1 MEEDADGLYRAIVD
15 MSNSGR
21 VTRYGIL
28 YPAVLV
34 QEVGSMVYQNGTW
47 FVQSNGGRNIVEASD
62 AQVDK
67 LHRDIA
73 SDTVQVNLMSNWG
86 DSGFDPRRE
95 YVEELHSGSGN
106 SFAAFRP
113 TPAKADAEQSTAPSN
128 VNKPEPEALPPPA
141 TVENNPFLNIIKANS
156 IRKEGNSWVVKD
168 FDGLPDFGPRP
179 AGVDIIPREDLPK
192 GTEYVLVDQSFSG
205 NPRPFYAFTPQGLVY
220 DYERGFSGI
229 SPWRLSGSFAVSQTD
244 GKSAPPPAMV
254 ETPPRAETPEMP
266 PPVAAGELPGAEN
279 VTRTK
284 KAKAKG
290 FEAPVVVEAPAET
303 PDVSQPLEQ
312 ARALYAEFEPDRDM
326 SAMAQTI
333 AGLIE
338 AKDADGLRRWVMH
351 GRGFN
356 DTTKKVVFRMI
367 GKPVPSNREAIGR
380 AIDEWFGVSAEAR
393 AEIERGA
400 EAARRAEVEARK
412 EEKRQENEAEWKA
425 SVQGKDTDRVVSYL
439 LEMPAL
445 RRGSAISALN
455 RLFRFDGVVRS
466 RRAQVEHLI
475 DGGAEVSTR
484 TEPAVKPMT
493 RTQYNRASNEQQEA
507 HERRMREGGE
517 KTVYLVGD
525 YDIGKHAYDYALH
538 LIAQREQ
545 STAETPNPSKPAD
558 AVTAQGAQPP
568 GSGTPGE
575 VARQGADVAENA
587 EGEGGGA
594 RFSPAEGEGGGVETA
609 ARAPAPGA
617 SSARRGTPQGVA
629 GGKLNGKPR
638 IGLRLGDVVELAVA
652 LANGKAP
659 RVVERIRGLGGR
671 AAGVFKPNADGT
683 ASIDI
688 RADQALVVGTGERA
702 ALMAETSEQVQAE
715 LGERPGVEDA
725 EGRANWD
732 ERAREVFKEK
742 LDEAFARNVQDD
754 PEQAMKVMAHE
765 VGHWVDWLP
774 DNTLKR
780 GNVFGHIAALKGFL
794 FGKLGLTP
802 DQQLTAAQI
811 EELRGRA
818 LKEAGGDSKKARSIF
833 AKLKSKAEA
842 GSEMARLPEVKAEL
856 EKLIA
861 WYNNSET
868 MPEYYREPAEMFAD
882 AFSAW
887 VNYPAEVAAR
897 APIFNSLVE
906 EWIAARPEAYAHY
919 AAIQKKLETPGMAE
933 GEQVRK
939 LEEGFERARRDAE
952 LAARARERV
961 GGAELSDRVLAFF
974 HRTMDPIYRRVARLK
989 DTARAAETLKALA
1002 DQRYW
1007 GAVAERIT
1015 TKVGERVVKP
1025 LQAAGVSIWKFNVF
1039 LAMRR
1044 IANEGVN
1051 TMVDE
1056 QRKRGRANL
1065 FNPFGFTAR
1074 AAGAWLKAHGE
1085 KFPESL
1091 AAMETAAGELVAI
1104 RREVLFPILKASG
1117 AVDEK
1122 TYEMLLENWA
1132 YAKFK
1137 VNQHGELK
1145 SALERMMG
1153 VGEGGSGL
1161 KTQRGTLREIGGPLE
1176 NTVLADIAMARWALT
1191 QNANWR
1197 AIQDIMA
1204 TTPED
1209 V

>member
-1 MEEDADGLYRAIVD
+1 M
-15 MSNSGR
+15 
-21 VTRYGIL
+21 
-28 YPAVLV
+28 
-34 QEVGSMVYQNGTW
+34 
-47 FVQSNGGRNIVEASD
+47 
-62 AQVDK
+62 
-67 LHRDIA
+67 
-73 SDTVQVNLMSNWG
+73 
-86 DSGFDPRRE
+86 
-95 YVEELHSGSGN
+95 
-106 SFAAFRP
+106 
-113 TPAKADAEQSTAPSN
+113 
-128 VNKPEPEALPPPA
+128 
-141 TVENNPFLNIIKANS
+141 
-156 IRKEGNSWVVKD
+156 
-168 FDGLPDFGPRP
+168 
-179 AGVDIIPREDLPK
+179 
-192 GTEYVLVDQSFSG
+192 
-205 NPRPFYAFTPQGLVY
+205 
-220 DYERGFSGI
+220 
-229 SPWRLSGSFAVSQTD
+229 
-244 GKSAPPPAMV
+244 
-254 ETPPRAETPEMP
+254 
-266 PPVAAGELPGAEN
+266 
-279 VTRTK
+279 
-284 KAKAKG
+284 
-290 FEAPVVVEAPAET
+290 
-303 PDVSQPLEQ
+303 
-312 ARALYAEFEPDRDM
+312 
-326 SAMAQTI
+326 
-333 AGLIE
+333 
-338 AKDADGLRRWVMH
+338 
-351 GRGFN
+351 
-356 DTTKKVVFRMI
+356 
-367 GKPVPSNREAIGR
+367 
-380 AIDEWFGVSAEAR
+380 
-393 AEIERGA
+393 
-400 EAARRAEVEARK
+400 
-412 EEKRQENEAEWKA
+412 
-425 SVQGKDTDRVVSYL
+425 
-439 LEMPAL
+439 
-445 RRGSAISALN
+445 
-455 RLFRFDGVVRS
+455 
-466 RRAQVEHLI
+466 
-475 DGGAEVSTR
+475 
-484 TEPAVKPMT
+484 
-493 RTQYNRASNEQQEA
+493 
-507 HERRMREGGE
+507 
-517 KTVYLVGD
+517 
-525 YDIGKHAYDYALH
+525 
-538 LIAQREQ
+538 
-545 STAETPNPSKPAD
+545 
-558 AVTAQGAQPP
+558 
-568 GSGTPGE
+568 
-575 VARQGADVAENA
+575 
-587 EGEGGGA
+587 
-594 RFSPAEGEGGGVETA
+594 
-609 ARAPAPGA
+609 
-617 SSARRGTPQGVA
+617 
-629 GGKLNGKPR
+629 
-638 IGLRLGDVVELAVA
+638 
-652 LANGKAP
+652 
-659 RVVERIRGLGGR
+659 GGR

-732 ERAREVFKEK
+732 ARAREVFKEK

-794 FGKLGLTP
+794 FGKLGLRP

-811 EELRGRA
+811 EALRGRA
-818 LKEAGGDSKKARSIF
+818 LEEAGGDAKKARSIF
-833 AKLKSKAEA
+833 ARLKSKAEA

-861 WYNNSET
+861 WYNNSES
-868 MPEYYREPAEMFAD
+868 MPEYYSEPAEMFAD

-919 AAIQKKLETPGMAE
+919 AAIQKKLETPGMSE
-933 GEQVRK
+933 GEQVRR
-939 LEEGFERARRDAE
+939 LEEGFERSRRDAE

-989 DTARAAETLKALA
+989 DKARAAETLKALA

-1007 GAVAERIT
+1007 GADAERIT

-1025 LQAAGVSIWKFNVF
+1025 LQAAGVSITRFNTF

-1074 AAGAWLKAHGE
+1074 SAGAWLKAHGE

-1091 AAMETAAGELVAI
+1091 AAMEAAAGELVAI
-1104 RREVLFPILKASG
+1104 RREVLFPILKASE
-1117 AVDEK
+1117 AVSEK

-1209 V
+1209 VKELRPQWVAGKPVWRDVHTPRVKTVHVTRLGVDHAFAVPTAIARALGKRGDESVVSVLAARLVQGQARLLTTWNLGFALRNPFRDYQRAARLLPGWAYLPVIGNPQLLWRVFANLPASVRRARGLSDPRVDEALKRHMLVSGHGSYSTDSWYGAEDDVSKAVRNSGLGMRAAANKGLEAGRRALDLLGVVTKALQLSETAVKLASMQYLDAKFPAMPEHIKQRMVQRYGGTPDVLERSMLGSSPAARMALLFYDINKEGLVNAVEVARERPIEQAYKAAVGAIPAIATSMAAYGAFSAMLRELAGAFDDDDEDDDEAQEAKHGLALWAEQVADWETMQKSVPFRDRMLYNATAFAWTDKEQGKVAYVRFMDDPMNGAVRAMTLGALEAAQGRVSVFDALDIGVGDQTPNLSPFASLGVALLTGKDAAFGWRNIVSDPRAINSPEGRKQNLKEYAKWTYNNISGGTLGLYRIQPDRDPAAPPPGALEEKLKTAGLGTLASSFVRVSNAGLREQFRKQDAQYEGWLYDNTKLADRWIEMQEAREDIPEEMQKRRREIPPARWEQMLTERRNERNLKSKPLDVQRRKETRNRPRDFR